1 MARLIQ
7 KSGYFKGGNS
17 TGYMKYIAKRDG
29 VEITSDTGP
38 VTEKQLRLIEDL
50 LKNYP
55 DTKELFEYEDY
66 LTTPN
71 RATASAY
78 IAVALDSYLHEMEPE
93 SGYMKYIGSCCSN
106 SPAHW
111 RRHCASRRTSCGGT
125 QRSTMKDTIPMST

>member
-7 KSGYFKGGNS
+7 KSGYFKGGS
-17 TGYMKYIAKRDG
+17 GVGYMRYVAQRDG

-38 VTEKQLRLIEDL
+38 VTEKQRQLIEDL

-71 RATASAY
+71 RATA
-78 IAVALDSYLHEMEPE
+78 
-93 SGYMKYIGSCCSN
+93 
-106 SPAHW
+106 
-111 RRHCASRRTSCGGT
+111 
-125 QRSTMKDTIPMST
+125 